1 MYLPAQSFFASRIQ
15 GGRQTGGDAD
25 SGYDII
31 DSIIQWF
38 ARIFAPLRSWF
49 AELFSKFGSFVTEEY
64 RKSLTFLL
72 DVVHAANGLLKQHPY
87 WSLSI
92 SLLISFGP
100 WILLLPF
107 FLIQAVFFVIL
118 GLLGFGVA
126 GITGALYQSF
136 CYGGHTPADSLFAVL
151 QSTGTHYNVGTASN
165 WFLLIV
171 RVFAGVMAAYILFGI
186 ILVE

>member
-1 MYLPAQSFFASRIQ
+1 M
-15 GGRQTGGDAD
+15 
-25 SGYDII
+25 
-31 DSIIQWF
+31 
-38 ARIFAPLRSWF
+38 
-49 AELFSKFGSFVTEEY
+49 TEEY

-72 DVVHAANGLLKQHPY
+72 DVVHAANGLRQSSKRHDPRDILTKNSPVKQHPY

-126 GITGALYQSF
+126 GITGGMHYRGSIFLISVDMKAPRITCSVVSILLLRWSHTSRFSLCRSTVDRDALQRWN
-136 CYGGHTPADSLFAVL
+136 GK
-151 QSTGTHYNVGTASN
+151 
-165 WFLLIV
+165 
-171 RVFAGVMAAYILFGI
+171 
-186 ILVE
+186 